1 LKIRADLFRISS
13 NGMTAD
19 GNKAEPEQQ
28 QVQHVI
34 QTDAPVNL
42 TGNTKTVGTM
52 PAEIVTYSTAQEMA
66 QTVSHQCGTCKFFD
80 GEEFVKVIR
89 LADSPAAPM
98 EQRAAVNNIRAGLL
112 QTQNA
117 RLGEMHS
124 GQDGD
129 MDVEQALNACG
140 FCKALTEHYTEP
152 VGVHPLSCCPGDV
165 KSPAAPHGF
174 YQPKNV
180 TAARVAGSNYDKVMN
195 LAAGKLVTTK

>member
-1 LKIRADLFRISS
+1 MKIRADLLKISS

-19 GNKAEPEQQ
+19 GVKAEPEQQ
-28 QVQHVI
+28 QVQRVI
-34 QTDAPVNL
+34 QTDTPVNL
-42 TGNTKTVGTM
+42 TGTEKTAGNI
-52 PAEIVTYSTAQEMA
+52 PAEIVTFSTAGEMA
-66 QTVSHQCGTCKFFD
+66 QTVSRQCGNCRHFD
-80 GEEFVKVIR
+80 GEEFVRTIR

-140 FCKALTEHYTEP
+140 FCTALTEHYSEP
-152 VGVHPLSCCPGDV
+152 VGVHPLSSCPSEV
-165 KSPAAPHGF
+165 KTPAAPNGF
-174 YQPKNV
+174 YKPKNRS
-180 TAARVAGSNYDKVMN
+180 AMRQGAKNYDAVMN
-195 LAAGKLVTTK
+195 QAAGKLVK